1 MRDHDDFGLTQS
13 KILNVIDS
21 NSLERD
27 AGGNTGVHYSSSRSR
42 GAGRR
47 AAVEMKPAVRN
58 RPQSVL
64 FACTRN
70 VVRSPMAEALG
81 RHIFGKEIYFASAGV
96 KRGQT
101 DGFTIAAMEELGI
114 DLTKHRPHTFEDLED
129 ASFDV
134 IVTLSPE
141 AHHKALEFTRTLAT
155 DVIYW
160 PTLDPTAVEGSRER
174 ILDAYREVRD
184 GLLDRIKKLLDYQPM
199 GNL

>member
-1 MRDHDDFGLTQS
+1 
-13 KILNVIDS
+13 
-21 NSLERD
+21 
-27 AGGNTGVHYSSSRSR
+27 
-42 GAGRR
+42 
-47 AAVEMKPAVRN
+47 MKPAIRN

-174 ILDAYREVRD
+174 ILDVYREVRD

>member
-1 MRDHDDFGLTQS
+1 
-13 KILNVIDS
+13 
-21 NSLERD
+21 
-27 AGGNTGVHYSSSRSR
+27 
-42 GAGRR
+42 
-47 AAVEMKPAVRN
+47 MKPAVKN

-70 VVRSPMAEALG
+70 IVRSPMAEALG
-81 RHIFGKEIYFASAGV
+81 RHFFGKEIYFASAGV

-101 DGFTIAAMEELGI
+101 DAFTIAAMEEIGI
-114 DLTKHRPHTFEDLED
+114 DLTKHLPHTFEDLED
-129 ASFDV
+129 ACFDV

-160 PTLDPTAVEGSRER
+160 PTLDPTSVEGSRDR
-174 ILDAYREVRD
+174 ILGAYREVRD
-184 GLLDRIKKLLDYQPM
+184 NLLGRIKTLLDYQPM

>member
-1 MRDHDDFGLTQS
+1 
-13 KILNVIDS
+13 
-21 NSLERD
+21 
-27 AGGNTGVHYSSSRSR
+27 
-42 GAGRR
+42 
-47 AAVEMKPAVRN
+47 MKPAVRN

-141 AHHKALEFTRTLAT
+141 AHHKVLEFTRTLAT